1 MAVKP
6 RLTFDYSKAAAGYST
21 AVQRAADKL
30 LEDLYEE
37 INGKM
42 ETSEGKNDLQKMT
55 ENEEMIFRRKVIGC
69 ADAIMD
75 SYGTGSEMDK
85 TNPFYMSYRHSS
97 LWNTV
102 RRGTVDIV
110 GRPRGFYIDIYGRKR
125 YSAGKMEGISLEK
138 FYGPISSKKIV
149 KEPLAPSY
157 AFQRAETWFTKG
169 NKVNEVLSLYISE
182 YVKGMYQYFDY
193 K

>member
-6 RLTFDYSKAAAGYST
+6 RLTFDYSKAAAGYKT

-42 ETSEGKNDLQKMT
+42 ETSEGKKDLQKMT
-55 ENEEMIFRRKVIGC
+55 ENEERIFRRKVIGC

-97 LWNTV
+97 LWNV
-102 RRGTVDIV
+102 SRRGTAAIV
-110 GRPRGFYIDIYGRKR
+110 GRHKGFYINIYGQKR
-125 YSAGKMEGISLEK
+125 YSTGRREGVNIEDYYK
-138 FYGPISSKKIV
+138 PIS
-149 KEPLAPSY
+149 PSY

-169 NKVNEVLSLYISE
+169 SKVNEVLSLYLSE